1 MASVLL
7 PAIILNNST
16 HEKIK
21 KMGGSS
27 CCASFH
33 DLI

>member
-1 MASVLL
+1 MLSVPL
-7 PAIILNNST
+7 PVIVLNNLT
-16 HEKIK
+16 HENIK